1 MNIKNIFFLNHF
13 QILLVILDKLSNKQ
27 KKFKN
32 KFYVL
37 IFIIILTSVF
47 EIFGIGII
55 FPIFDIFSQYEKSKY
70 FQYLS
75 FFKLDFKKEF
85 LLLYLLFFI
94 GIVFLLKNILILI
107 SINFINKF
115 FHRLEVEI
123 SENILR
129 NYISENNLQDF
140 NNDISLLFKNAR
152 TEVIFFC
159 ELLKSHI
166 IIIKEV
172 VILIFLLI
180 LSILLQPLY
189 FLFCFFLIGLI
200 GVLCNVYSKK
210 LLNSYGINRGLHE
223 GKYFHY
229 ILTFIAGLKE
239 ISLFKSQ
246 DFFYKKIRYHL
257 NSFNSLLRKKII
269 FANSPKYIFEIF
281 GIFFLLFFVSLN
293 FFFINKPMSQVIPI
307 LIFYIIIFYRI
318 LPSVSSINTNLVTLN
333 YNNSALN
340 IICKEI
346 INKKF
351 FNDEKNIT
359 NYFDKLEI
367 HDSVRLSNFSFSY
380 DESLIFKNT
389 NLEIKKN
396 QFTILSGASGSGKS
410 TVVKLLLCSLSPSRG
425 GLFIDE
431 VEITKENKR
440 RYMDKIS
447 VVYQDSFIMNDTI
460 LTNITFEENKEKIDW
475 KRLYESCE
483 NAEIL
488 DFCNSLPKKFET
500 IIGEKG
506 EKISGGQKQRLAI
519 ARALY
524 FKKDLLILDE
534 STNALDKKTEIKIIQ
549 NLSKIENMTIFCVG
563 HKLEDN
569 SLTLKNFYEIKEKKI
584 IKIK

>member
-115 FHRLEVEI
+115 FHKLEVEI

-200 GVLCNVYSKK
+200 GVLCNVY
-210 LLNSYGINRGLHE
+210 
-223 GKYFHY
+223 
-229 ILTFIAGLKE
+229 
-239 ISLFKSQ
+239 
-246 DFFYKKIRYHL
+246 
-257 NSFNSLLRKKII
+257 
-269 FANSPKYIFEIF
+269 
-281 GIFFLLFFVSLN
+281 
-293 FFFINKPMSQVIPI
+293 
-307 LIFYIIIFYRI
+307 
-318 LPSVSSINTNLVTLN
+318 
-333 YNNSALN
+333 
-340 IICKEI
+340 
-346 INKKF
+346 
-351 FNDEKNIT
+351 
-359 NYFDKLEI
+359 
-367 HDSVRLSNFSFSY
+367 
-380 DESLIFKNT
+380 
-389 NLEIKKN
+389 
-396 QFTILSGASGSGKS
+396 
-410 TVVKLLLCSLSPSRG
+410 
-425 GLFIDE
+425 
-431 VEITKENKR
+431 
-440 RYMDKIS
+440 
-447 VVYQDSFIMNDTI
+447 
-460 LTNITFEENKEKIDW
+460 
-475 KRLYESCE
+475 
-483 NAEIL
+483 
-488 DFCNSLPKKFET
+488 
-500 IIGEKG
+500 
-506 EKISGGQKQRLAI
+506 
-519 ARALY
+519 
-524 FKKDLLILDE
+524 
-534 STNALDKKTEIKIIQ
+534 
-549 NLSKIENMTIFCVG
+549 
-563 HKLEDN
+563 
-569 SLTLKNFYEIKEKKI
+569 
-584 IKIK
+584 